1 MVTDVCVGVA
11 GLSPG
16 IYEEHEDGA
25 KEQRYTEE

>member
-11 GLSPG
+11 GSPG
-16 IYEEHEDGA
+16 IYEAHEDGA